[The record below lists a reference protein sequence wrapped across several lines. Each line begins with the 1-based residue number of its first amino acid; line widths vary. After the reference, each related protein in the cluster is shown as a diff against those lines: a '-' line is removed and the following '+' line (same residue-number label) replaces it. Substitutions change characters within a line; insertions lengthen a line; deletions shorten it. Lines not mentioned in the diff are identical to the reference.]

1 MGGPIKQGIMQGIRE
16 PYKHGGPTG
25 TGLVGDQRYPQ
36 TGGREHH
43 AFFIPPLWAAATGL
57 ARFAPSIYRAAQ
69 AGLKA
74 GKFGRTYNLGKIGGG
89 GSKFYPPVISKGV
102 RGAGVRG
109 AGEMGTIHLGTRGA
123 LTNIPKASMGSRFMG
138 GLPPWLRTSIERDPI
153 FKGGK
158 WIKEAIMGPTA
169 KGIGQKIV
177 RGAATPTGALTI
189 GYFGGKWLW
198 PDGTEATDKEVKKE
212 LNKKKGDKDYGPYT
226 KDKLTLTQEQRD
238 AKAKADKEERINA
251 LLDTMGYDKARKNAA
266 YDALIDAG
274 RMVSER
280 GTLEAK
286 NIGRELIDPI
296 VAATSAR
303 FDKPEQIRE
312 AVGLMQV
319 KADIQKEMTK
329 DETALANRVKEMQLL
344 TGEKALAGATL
355 EETAEAF
362 FTRHGSWPSGEL
374 LGNLARNKGVNIV
387 EVVDTSQAATGLKD
401 IGDPVEFM
409 EGRVKK
415 FKDAGSEIP
424 PGNYVVNKSIII
436 IDAEGN
442 VSRR

>member
-1 MGGPIKQGIMQGIRE
+1 MRTLSRPMFNMGGPIKQGIMDGIRE

-25 TGLVGDQRYPQ
+25 TGLVGDQRYPN

-57 ARFAPSIYRAAQ
+57 ARFAPNIYRAAQ

-74 GKFGRTYNLGKIGGG
+74 GKFGRTYNLGKIGGAG
-89 GSKFYPPVISKGV
+89 SGATGAGAMGTSGAATNVGKQLMNIKQQGMGSK
-102 RGAGVRG
+102 
-109 AGEMGTIHLGTRGA
+109 
-123 LTNIPKASMGSRFMG
+123 FMG

-169 KGIGQKIV
+169 KTFGKKIV
-177 RGAATPTGALTI
+177 QGATTPTGALTI

-198 PDGTEATDKEVKKE
+198 PDGTEATDKEVKQE
-212 LNKKKGDKDYGPYT
+212 LNKKKGDKDYGPHT
-226 KDKLTLTQEQRD
+226 KGGPTITAAMREE
-238 AKAKADKEERINA
+238 KAKADKEKRINA

-274 RMVSER
+274 RMVNER
-280 GTLEAK
+280 GTLDPK

-329 DETALANRVKEMQLL
+329 DETELANKVKRMNLRIGEKTLAGDTLNETIEKYRLRQGTP
-344 TGEKALAGATL
+344 TGETLAAIARGEGIEAKVLYEKVPKNTDALEFIT
-355 EETAEAF
+355 
-362 FTRHGSWPSGEL
+362 
-374 LGNLARNKGVNIV
+374 
-387 EVVDTSQAATGLKD
+387 EVVTKSHEDGK
-401 IGDPVEFM
+401 PF
-409 EGRVKK
+409 
-415 FKDAGSEIP
+415 P
-424 PGNYVVNKSIII
+424 PGDYVISDRIIS

-442 VSRR
+442 VKPYH